1 MPTPP
6 TGGSAVRA
14 PQTLDS
20 LDQEKDIILEY
31 SDEKL
36 LEVLDQMKSEED
48 EIKEYY
54 KYQKAYNKFK
64 SDEKLKDKHLLI
76 LDKYDFQD
84 PFIDM
89 QLMKPKYTQYR
100 VNFLIFDDLISHQ
113 SAFKR
118 NSKICNLTIKCR
130 HHHSNLL
137 FTTQYAKGIPPIIRT
152 NTDLWVFFNF
162 ASKERILDQIYNE
175 ISSLVTI
182 EQFEALYEY
191 ATKDSKHD
199 ALIID
204 NHSRVNKDLMFRKN
218 WNIVIKFFNKKTS

>member
-84 PFIDM
+84 
-89 QLMKPKYTQYR
+89 
-100 VNFLIFDDLISHQ
+100 
-113 SAFKR
+113 
-118 NSKICNLTIKCR
+118 
-130 HHHSNLL
+130 
-137 FTTQYAKGIPPIIRT
+137 
-152 NTDLWVFFNF
+152 
-162 ASKERILDQIYNE
+162 
-175 ISSLVTI
+175 
-182 EQFEALYEY
+182 
-191 ATKDSKHD
+191 
-199 ALIID
+199 
-204 NHSRVNKDLMFRKN
+204 
-218 WNIVIKFFNKKTS
+218 